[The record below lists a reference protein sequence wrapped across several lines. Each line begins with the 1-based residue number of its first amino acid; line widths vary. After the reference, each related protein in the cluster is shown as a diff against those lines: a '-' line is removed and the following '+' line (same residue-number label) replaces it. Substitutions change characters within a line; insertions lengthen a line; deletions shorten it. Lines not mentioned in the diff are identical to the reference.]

1 MAEGLYWRAGTALA
15 HRKPEGKMAPHSMPL
30 ANPFAALSAGRVRSA
45 RTVPANV
52 EAETSGT
59 SIEQPGTLSGVR
71 TVPRRKRGPSVAA
84 RRKSRIEPALRG
96 LETKRLH
103 LRNV

>member
-1 MAEGLYWRAGTALA
+1 
-15 HRKPEGKMAPHSMPL
+15 MPL